1 MKKPPAI
8 ASVLHG
14 LVDMHVHSG
23 PSPFPRR
30 FDHVEAAQDGARI
43 GLRAM
48 VAKSHHHN
56 TQMDVLS
63 MKDRLAGVAATVHGG
78 IALNSTVGG
87 LNVHAVR
94 MCLRMGGK
102 VVWFPTIS
110 SGRHIDCHPED
121 GSFPTT
127 TVPLTLERIDI
138 VDDSGALKPEAVEI
152 LDEIKEQRAVVNGG
166 HMYPEY
172 IRTLFHAAK
181 ERGIGRMVV
190 SHPDFVI
197 GADRSLCR
205 ELTGLGA
212 YLEHEVGHYDPE
224 GPERWAPE
232 RLMGWIEEIGP
243 EHTVLASDFGQNTNP
258 KPVDAWLRVA
268 EALLDLGL
276 PAKDL
281 RRMVCDNP
289 AYLLDL
295 GPSD

>member
-1 MKKPPAI
+1 MSPRPAI
-8 ASVLHG
+8 ATVLDG
-14 LVDMHVHSG
+14 LADMHVHSG

-43 GLRAM
+43 GMRAM

-56 TQMDVLS
+56 TQMDILA
-63 MKDRLAGVAATVHGG
+63 MKGRLADVKAQAFGG

-121 GSFPTT
+121 GAFPTT

-138 VDDSGALKPEAVEI
+138 VDENGNLKPEAGEI
-152 LDEIKEQRAVVNGG
+152 LDEIKEQGAVVNGG

-172 IRTLFHAAK
+172 IRTLFQAAK
-181 ERGIGRMVV
+181 ERGITRMAV

-197 GADRSLCR
+197 GADPALCR
-205 ELTGLGA
+205 ELIELGA
-212 YLEHEVGHYDPE
+212 FVEHEVGMYDPE
-224 GPERWAPE
+224 GTQKWDPKQ
-232 RLMGWIEEIGP
+232 LLTWIETLGP
-243 EHTVLASDFGQNTNP
+243 EHTVLASDFGQKANP
-258 KPVDAWLRVA
+258 KPVDAWLRVG

-276 PAKDL
+276 PEKDL
-281 RRMVCDNP
+281 RRMVRDNP
-289 AYLLDL
+289 GYLLNLD
-295 GPSD
+295 D

>member
-1 MKKPPAI
+1 MSERPAL
-8 ASVLHG
+8 AAVLDG

-30 FDHVEAAQDGARI
+30 FDHVEAARDGARI

-56 TQMDVLS
+56 TQMDVLA
-63 MKDRLAGVAATVHGG
+63 MRGRLAEVDADVFGG

-121 GSFPTT
+121 GAFPTT

-138 VDDSGALKPEAVEI
+138 VDETGQLKPEAGEI
-152 LDEIKEQRAVVNGG
+152 LDEIKEQGAVVNGG

-172 IRTLFHAAK
+172 IRTLFEAAK
-181 ERGIGRMVV
+181 ERGIKRMVV

-197 GADRSLCR
+197 GAEPELCK

-212 YLEHEVGHYDPE
+212 FVEHEVGMYDPE
-224 GPERWAPE
+224 GTQKWDPKK
-232 RLMGWIEEIGP
+232 LLTWIEKLGP
-243 EHTVLASDFGQNTNP
+243 EHTVLASDFGQKSNP
-258 KPVDAWLRVA
+258 KPVDAWLRVSG
-268 EALLDLGL
+268 ALLDLGL
-276 PAKDL
+276 SEKDL
-281 RRMVCDNP
+281 RRMVRDNP
-289 AYLLDL
+289 NYLLNLDA
-295 GPSD
+295 

>member
-1 MKKPPAI
+1 MSPRPAI
-8 ASVLHG
+8 ASVLDG

-56 TQMDVLS
+56 TQMDVLA
-63 MKDRLAGVAATVHGG
+63 MKGRLAEVAASVYGG

-110 SGRHIDCHPED
+110 SGRHIECHPED
-121 GSFPTT
+121 GAFPTT

-138 VDDSGALKPEAVEI
+138 VDEDGALKPEVIEI
-152 LDEIKEQRAVVNGG
+152 LDEIKEQEAVLNGG

-172 IRTLFHAAK
+172 IRTLFQAAR
-181 ERGIGRMVV
+181 ERGMKRMVV

-197 GADRSLCR
+197 GAEPGLCR
-205 ELTGLGA
+205 ELVDLGA
-212 YLEHEVGHYDPE
+212 FVEHEIGMYDPE
-224 GPERWAPE
+224 GNMAWDPE
-232 RLMGWIEEIGP
+232 RLMTWIETLGP
-243 EHTVLASDFGQNTNP
+243 EHTVLSSDFGQAANP
-258 KPVDAWLRVA
+258 KPVDAWMRVA
-268 EALLDLGL
+268 GALLDLGL
-276 PAKDL
+276 PEKDL
-281 RRMVCDNP
+281 RRMVRDNP
-289 AYLLDL
+289 AHLLNLD
-295 GPSD
+295 D

>member
-1 MKKPPAI
+1 MSQRPAI
-8 ASVLHG
+8 TSVLDG

-56 TQMDVLS
+56 TQMDVLA
-63 MKDRLAGVAATVHGG
+63 MKGRLEGVAATVYGG

-121 GSFPTT
+121 GAFPTT

-138 VDDSGALKPEAVEI
+138 VDESGELKPEAIEI
-152 LDEIKEQRAVVNGG
+152 LDEIKDQEAVLNGG

-172 IRTLFHAAK
+172 IRTLFAAAK
-181 ERGIGRMVV
+181 ERGMKRMVV

-197 GADRSLCR
+197 GADPELCR
-205 ELTGLGA
+205 ELIELGA
-212 YLEHEVGHYDPE
+212 FVEHEVGMYDPE
-224 GPERWAPE
+224 GTQKWDPKQLLTWVET
-232 RLMGWIEEIGP
+232 LGP
-243 EHTVLASDFGQNTNP
+243 EHIVLASDFGQKANP
-258 KPVDAWLRVA
+258 KPVDAWMRVG

-276 PAKDL
+276 PEKDL
-281 RRMVCDNP
+281 RRMVRDNP
-289 AYLLDL
+289 AYLLNLDA
-295 GPSD
+295 

>member
-1 MKKPPAI
+1 MSPRPAI
-8 ASVLHG
+8 ATVLDG

-30 FDHVEAAQDGARI
+30 FDHVEAARDGARI
-43 GLRAM
+43 GMRAM

-56 TQMDVLS
+56 TQMDVLA
-63 MKDRLAGVAATVHGG
+63 MKGRLADVKAQAFGG

-121 GSFPTT
+121 GAFPTT

-138 VDDSGALKPEAVEI
+138 VDGDGVLKPEAVEI
-152 LDEIKEQRAVVNGG
+152 LDEIKEQQAVLNGG

-172 IRTLFHAAK
+172 IKTLFQEAH
-181 ERGIGRMVV
+181 ERGMKRMVV

-197 GADRSLCR
+197 GADPAVCR
-205 ELTGLGA
+205 ELIELGA
-212 YLEHEVGHYDPE
+212 FIEHEVGMYDPE
-224 GPERWAPE
+224 GTQKWDPKQ
-232 RLMGWIEEIGP
+232 LLTWIETLGP
-243 EHTVLASDFGQNTNP
+243 EHTVLASDFGQKANP
-258 KPVDAWLRVA
+258 KPVDAWLRVS

-276 PAKDL
+276 PEKDL
-281 RRMVCDNP
+281 RRMVRDNP
-289 AYLLDL
+289 TYLLNLDA
-295 GPSD
+295 

>member
-1 MKKPPAI
+1 MRERPAI
-8 ASVLHG
+8 ASVLDG

-30 FDHVEAAQDGARI
+30 LDHVEAAQDGARI
-43 GLRAM
+43 GMRAM

-56 TQMDVLS
+56 TQMDILA
-63 MKDRLAGVAATVHGG
+63 MKGRLAGVAASAYGG

-121 GSFPTT
+121 GAFPTT

-138 VDDSGALKPEAVEI
+138 VDGNGELKPEAAEI
-152 LDEIKEQRAVVNGG
+152 LDEIKEQEAVVNGG

-172 IRTLFHAAK
+172 IRTLFRAAK
-181 ERGIGRMVV
+181 DRGMTRMVV
-190 SHPDFVI
+190 SHPDYVI
-197 GADRSLCR
+197 GADPDLCR
-205 ELTGLGA
+205 ELIALGA
-212 YLEHEVGHYDPE
+212 FIEHEVGMYDPE
-224 GPERWAPE
+224 GTQKRDPK
-232 RLMGWIEEIGP
+232 RLLTWIEALGP
-243 EHTVLASDFGQNTNP
+243 EHTVLASDFGQAVNP

-268 EALLDLGL
+268 GALLDLGL
-276 PAKDL
+276 PEKDL
-281 RRMVCDNP
+281 RRMACDNP
-289 AYLLDL
+289 AYLLNLDT
-295 GPSD
+295 

>member
-1 MKKPPAI
+1 MSSRPAI
-8 ASVLHG
+8 ASVLDG

-43 GLRAM
+43 GMRAM

-56 TQMDVLS
+56 TQMDVLA
-63 MKDRLAGVAATVHGG
+63 MKGRLADVKAQAFGG

-94 MCLRMGGK
+94 MTLRMGGK

-121 GSFPTT
+121 GAFPTT

-138 VDDSGALKPEAVEI
+138 VDGEGALKPEAIEI
-152 LDEIKEQRAVVNGG
+152 LDEIKEQQAVLNGG

-172 IRTLFHAAK
+172 IRTLFQEAH
-181 ERGIGRMVV
+181 ERGMKRMVV

-197 GADRSLCR
+197 GADPAVCR
-205 ELTGLGA
+205 ELIELGA
-212 YLEHEVGHYDPE
+212 FIEHEVGMYDPE
-224 GPERWAPE
+224 GTQKWDPKQ
-232 RLMGWIEEIGP
+232 LLTWIETLGP
-243 EHTVLASDFGQNTNP
+243 EHTVLASDFGQKANP
-258 KPVDAWLRVA
+258 KPVDAWMRVG

-276 PAKDL
+276 PEKDL
-281 RRMVCDNP
+281 RRMVRDNP
-289 AYLLDL
+289 TYLLNLDA
-295 GPSD
+295 

>member
-1 MKKPPAI
+1 MSQRPAI
-8 ASVLHG
+8 ASVLDG

-30 FDHVEAAQDGARI
+30 LDHVEAAQDGARI

-56 TQMDVLS
+56 TQMDILA
-63 MKDRLAGVAATVHGG
+63 MKGRFAEVAATAYGG

-102 VVWFPTIS
+102 IVWFPTIS

-121 GSFPTT
+121 GAFPTT

-138 VDDSGALKPEAVEI
+138 VDGSGELKPEAGEI
-152 LDEIKEQRAVVNGG
+152 LDEIKAQEAVVNGG

-172 IRTLFHAAK
+172 IRTLFQAAK
-181 ERGIGRMVV
+181 ERGITRMVV

-197 GADRSLCR
+197 DAEPDLCR
-205 ELTGLGA
+205 ELIGLGA
-212 YLEHEVGHYDPE
+212 FIEHEVGMYDPE
-224 GPERWAPE
+224 GNQKWDPKQLLA
-232 RLMGWIEEIGP
+232 WIEALGP
-243 EHTVLASDFGQNTNP
+243 EHTVLSSDFGQAINP
-258 KPVDAWLRVA
+258 KPVDAWLRVS

-276 PAKDL
+276 PETDL
-281 RRMVCDNP
+281 RRMACDNP
-289 AYLLDL
+289 SQLLNLDA
-295 GPSD
+295 

>member
-1 MKKPPAI
+1 MSQRPAI
-8 ASVLHG
+8 AAVLDG

-56 TQMDVLS
+56 TQMDVLA
-63 MKDRLAGVAATVHGG
+63 MKGRLEGVAAKVYGG

-110 SGRHIDCHPED
+110 SGKHIDCHPED
-121 GSFPTT
+121 GAFPTT

-138 VDDSGALKPEAVEI
+138 VDENGELKPAAIEI
-152 LDEIKEQRAVVNGG
+152 LDEIKDQQAVLNGG

-172 IRTLFHAAK
+172 IKTLFAAAK
-181 ERGIGRMVV
+181 ERGMKRLVV

-197 GADRSLCR
+197 GADPELCR
-205 ELTGLGA
+205 ELIELGA
-212 YLEHEVGHYDPE
+212 FVEHEVGMYDPE
-224 GPERWAPE
+224 GTQKWDPKQ
-232 RLMGWIEEIGP
+232 LLTWIEKLGP
-243 EHTVLASDFGQNTNP
+243 EHIVLASDFGQQANP
-258 KPVDAWLRVA
+258 KPVDAWMRVG
-268 EALLDLGL
+268 EALLDLGV
-276 PAKDL
+276 PEKDL
-281 RRMVCDNP
+281 RRMVRDNP
-289 AYLLDL
+289 TYLLDL
-295 GPSD
+295 DA

>member
-1 MKKPPAI
+1 MRERPAI
-8 ASVLHG
+8 AAVLDG

-43 GLRAM
+43 GMRAM

-56 TQMDVLS
+56 TQMDILA
-63 MKDRLAGVAATVHGG
+63 MRGRLAGVAASAYGG

-121 GSFPTT
+121 GAFPTT

-138 VDDSGALKPEAVEI
+138 VDDRGELKPEAAGI
-152 LDEIKEQRAVVNGG
+152 LDEIKEQEAVVNGG

-172 IRTLFHAAK
+172 IRTLFRAAK
-181 ERGIGRMVV
+181 DRGMTRMVV
-190 SHPDFVI
+190 SHPDYVI
-197 GADRSLCR
+197 GADPDLCR
-205 ELTGLGA
+205 ELIALGA
-212 YLEHEVGHYDPE
+212 FVEHEVGMYDPE
-224 GPERWAPE
+224 GMQKRDPK
-232 RLMGWIEEIGP
+232 RLLTWIEALGP
-243 EHTVLASDFGQNTNP
+243 EHTVLASDFGQAVNP

-268 EALLDLGL
+268 GALLDLGL
-276 PAKDL
+276 PEKDL
-281 RRMVCDNP
+281 RRMVRDNP
-289 AYLLDL
+289 AYLLNLD
-295 GPSD
+295 S

>member
-1 MKKPPAI
+1 MRERPAI
-8 ASVLHG
+8 AAVLDG

-43 GLRAM
+43 GMRAM

-56 TQMDVLS
+56 TQMDILA
-63 MKDRLAGVAATVHGG
+63 MRGRLAGVAASAYGG

-121 GSFPTT
+121 GAFPTT

-138 VDDSGALKPEAVEI
+138 VDERGELKPEAAEI
-152 LDEIKEQRAVVNGG
+152 LDEIKEQEAVVNGG

-172 IRTLFHAAK
+172 IRTLFRAAK
-181 ERGIGRMVV
+181 DRGMTRMVV
-190 SHPDFVI
+190 SHPDYVI
-197 GADRSLCR
+197 GADPELCR
-205 ELTGLGA
+205 ELIALGA
-212 YLEHEVGHYDPE
+212 FIEHEVGMYDPE
-224 GPERWAPE
+224 GTQKRDPK
-232 RLMGWIEEIGP
+232 RLLTWIEALGP
-243 EHTVLASDFGQNTNP
+243 EHTVLASDFGQAINP

-268 EALLDLGL
+268 GALLDLGL
-276 PAKDL
+276 PEKDL
-281 RRMVCDNP
+281 RRMVRDNP
-289 AYLLDL
+289 AYLLNLD
-295 GPSD
+295 S

>member
-1 MKKPPAI
+1 MRDRPAI
-8 ASVLHG
+8 ASVLDG

-30 FDHVEAAQDGARI
+30 LDHVEAAQDGARI
-43 GLRAM
+43 GMRAM

-56 TQMDVLS
+56 TQMDILA
-63 MKDRLAGVAATVHGG
+63 MKGRLAGVAASAYGG

-121 GSFPTT
+121 GAFPTT

-138 VDDSGALKPEAVEI
+138 VDGNGELKPEAAEI
-152 LDEIKEQRAVVNGG
+152 LDEIKEQEAVVNGG

-172 IRTLFHAAK
+172 IRTLFRAAK
-181 ERGIGRMVV
+181 DRGMTRMVV
-190 SHPDFVI
+190 SHPDYVI
-197 GADRSLCR
+197 GADPDLCR
-205 ELTGLGA
+205 ELIALGA
-212 YLEHEVGHYDPE
+212 FIEHEVGMYDPE
-224 GPERWAPE
+224 GTQKRDPK
-232 RLMGWIEEIGP
+232 RLLTWIEALGP
-243 EHTVLASDFGQNTNP
+243 EHTVLASDFGQAVNP

-268 EALLDLGL
+268 GALLDLGL
-276 PAKDL
+276 PEKDL
-281 RRMVCDNP
+281 RRMACDNP
-289 AYLLDL
+289 AYLLNLDT
-295 GPSD
+295 

>member
-1 MKKPPAI
+1 MSPRPAI
-8 ASVLHG
+8 ASVLDG

-56 TQMDVLS
+56 TQMDVLA
-63 MKDRLAGVAATVHGG
+63 MKGRLAEVAATVYGG

-110 SGRHIDCHPED
+110 SGRHIECHPED
-121 GSFPTT
+121 GAFPTT

-138 VDDSGALKPEAVEI
+138 VDEDGALKPEVIEI
-152 LDEIKEQRAVVNGG
+152 LDEIKEQEAVVNGG

-172 IRTLFHAAK
+172 IRTLFQAAR
-181 ERGIGRMVV
+181 ERGMKRMVV

-197 GADRSLCR
+197 GAEPALCR
-205 ELTGLGA
+205 ELVDLGA
-212 YLEHEVGHYDPE
+212 FVEHEIGMYDPE
-224 GPERWAPE
+224 GNMAWDPE
-232 RLMGWIEEIGP
+232 RLMTWIETLGP
-243 EHTVLASDFGQNTNP
+243 EHTVLSSDFGQAANP
-258 KPVDAWLRVA
+258 KPVDAWMRVA
-268 EALLDLGL
+268 GALLDLGL
-276 PAKDL
+276 PEKDL
-281 RRMVCDNP
+281 HRMVRDNP
-289 AYLLDL
+289 AHLLNLD
-295 GPSD
+295 D

>member
-1 MKKPPAI
+1 MNPRPAI
-8 ASVLHG
+8 ASLLDG

-43 GLRAM
+43 GMRAM

-56 TQMDVLS
+56 TQMDLLA
-63 MKDRLAGVAATVHGG
+63 MKGRLAGVAATAYGG

-121 GSFPTT
+121 GAFPTT

-138 VDDSGALKPEAVEI
+138 VDDTGELKPEAAEI
-152 LDEIKEQRAVVNGG
+152 LDEIKEQEAVVNGG

-172 IRTLFHAAK
+172 IRTLFQAAK
-181 ERGIGRMVV
+181 ERGITRMVV

-197 GADRSLCR
+197 GAEPDLCR
-205 ELTGLGA
+205 ELIALGA
-212 YLEHEVGHYDPE
+212 YIEHEVGMYDPE
-224 GPERWAPE
+224 GSQHWDPRQ
-232 RLMGWIEEIGP
+232 LLTWIEALGP
-243 EHTVLASDFGQNTNP
+243 EHTVLASDFGQATNP

-276 PAKDL
+276 PEKDL
-281 RRMVCDNP
+281 RRMACDNP
-289 AYLLDL
+289 AYLLGLDT
-295 GPSD
+295 

>member
-1 MKKPPAI
+1 MSQRPAI
-8 ASVLHG
+8 ATVLDG

-43 GLRAM
+43 GMRAM

-56 TQMDVLS
+56 TQMDILA
-63 MKDRLAGVAATVHGG
+63 MKGRFADVAATAYGG

-121 GSFPTT
+121 GAFPTT

-138 VDDSGALKPEAVEI
+138 VDDSGALKPEAIAI
-152 LDEIKEQRAVVNGG
+152 LEEIKEQQAVVNGG

-172 IRTLFHAAK
+172 IRTLFQAARD
-181 ERGIGRMVV
+181 RGMKRMVV

-197 GADRSLCR
+197 GAEPDLCR
-205 ELTGLGA
+205 ELVDLGA
-212 YLEHEVGHYDPE
+212 FVEHEIGMYDPE
-224 GPERWAPE
+224 GTQKWDPKQ
-232 RLMGWIEEIGP
+232 LLTWIETLGP
-243 EHTVLASDFGQNTNP
+243 EHTVLASDFGQRANP

-268 EALLDLGL
+268 ESLLDLGL
-276 PAKDL
+276 PEKDL
-281 RRMVCDNP
+281 RRMVRDNP
-289 AYLLDL
+289 TYLLNLDA
-295 GPSD
+295 

>member
-1 MKKPPAI
+1 MSPRPAI
-8 ASVLHG
+8 ATVLDG

-30 FDHVEAAQDGARI
+30 FDHVEAARDGARI
-43 GLRAM
+43 GMRAM

-56 TQMDVLS
+56 TQMDVLA
-63 MKDRLAGVAATVHGG
+63 MKGRLADVKAQAFGG

-121 GSFPTT
+121 GAFPTT

-138 VDDSGALKPEAVEI
+138 VDGDGVLKPEAIEI
-152 LDEIKEQRAVVNGG
+152 LDEIKEQQAVLNGG

-172 IRTLFHAAK
+172 IKTLFQEAH
-181 ERGIGRMVV
+181 ERGMKRMVV

-197 GADRSLCR
+197 GADPAVCR
-205 ELTGLGA
+205 ELIELGA
-212 YLEHEVGHYDPE
+212 FIEHEVGMYDPE
-224 GPERWAPE
+224 GTQKWDPKQ
-232 RLMGWIEEIGP
+232 LLTWIETLGP
-243 EHTVLASDFGQNTNP
+243 EHTVLASDFGQKANP
-258 KPVDAWLRVA
+258 KPVDAWLRVS

-276 PAKDL
+276 PEKDL
-281 RRMVCDNP
+281 RRMVRDNP
-289 AYLLDL
+289 TYLLNLDA
-295 GPSD
+295 

>member
-1 MKKPPAI
+1 MSQRPAI
-8 ASVLHG
+8 ASVLDG

-43 GLRAM
+43 GMRAM

-56 TQMDVLS
+56 TQMDILA
-63 MKDRLAGVAATVHGG
+63 MKGRFAGVAATAYGG

-87 LNVHAVR
+87 LNIHAVR

-121 GSFPTT
+121 GAFPTT

-138 VDDSGALKPEAVEI
+138 VDENGTLKPEAIEI
-152 LDEIKEQRAVVNGG
+152 LDEIKEQQAVVNGG

-172 IRTLFHAAK
+172 IRTLFQAAS
-181 ERGIGRMVV
+181 ERGLTRMVV

-197 GADRSLCR
+197 GAEPELLR
-205 ELTGLGA
+205 ELIELGA
-212 YLEHEVGHYDPE
+212 YVEHEVGMYDPE
-224 GPERWAPE
+224 GTQKWDPKK
-232 RLMGWIEEIGP
+232 LLTWIETLGP
-243 EHTVLASDFGQNTNP
+243 EHTVLASDFGQKANP
-258 KPVDAWLRVA
+258 KPVDAWLRVG

-276 PAKDL
+276 PEKDL
-281 RRMVCDNP
+281 RRMVRDNP
-289 AYLLDL
+289 AYLLNLDA
-295 GPSD
+295 

>member
-1 MKKPPAI
+1 MRDRPVI
-8 ASVLHG
+8 ASVLDG

-30 FDHVEAAQDGARI
+30 LDHVEAAQDGARI
-43 GLRAM
+43 GMRAM

-56 TQMDVLS
+56 TQMDILA
-63 MKDRLAGVAATVHGG
+63 MKGRLAGVAASAYGG

-121 GSFPTT
+121 GAFPTT

-138 VDDSGALKPEAVEI
+138 VDGNGELKPEAAEI
-152 LDEIKEQRAVVNGG
+152 LDEIKEQEAVVNGG

-172 IRTLFHAAK
+172 IRTLFRVAK
-181 ERGIGRMVV
+181 DRGMTRMVV
-190 SHPDFVI
+190 SHPDYVI
-197 GADRSLCR
+197 GADPDLCR
-205 ELTGLGA
+205 ELIALGA
-212 YLEHEVGHYDPE
+212 FIEHEVGMYDPE
-224 GPERWAPE
+224 GTQKRDPK
-232 RLMGWIEEIGP
+232 RLLTWIEALGP
-243 EHTVLASDFGQNTNP
+243 EHTVLASDFGQAVNP

-268 EALLDLGL
+268 GALLDLGL
-276 PAKDL
+276 PEKDL

-289 AYLLDL
+289 AYLLNLDT
-295 GPSD
+295 

>member
-1 MKKPPAI
+1 MSQRPAI
-8 ASVLHG
+8 ASVLDG

-43 GLRAM
+43 GMRAM

-56 TQMDVLS
+56 TQMDILA
-63 MKDRLAGVAATVHGG
+63 MRDRFAGVAATAYGG

-121 GSFPTT
+121 GAFPTT

-138 VDDSGALKPEAVEI
+138 VDENGALKPAAVEI
-152 LDEIKEQRAVVNGG
+152 LDEIKEQQAVVNGG

-172 IRTLFHAAK
+172 IRTLFQAAN
-181 ERGIGRMVV
+181 ERGMTRMVV

-197 GADRSLCR
+197 GAEPELLR
-205 ELTGLGA
+205 ELIGLGA
-212 YLEHEVGHYDPE
+212 YVEHEVGMYDPE
-224 GPERWAPE
+224 GTQKWDPKK
-232 RLMGWIEEIGP
+232 LLTWIETLGP
-243 EHTVLASDFGQNTNP
+243 EHTVLASDFGQAKNP
-258 KPVDAWLRVA
+258 KPVDAWLRVG

-276 PAKDL
+276 PEKDL
-281 RRMVCDNP
+281 RRMVRDNP
-289 AYLLDL
+289 TFLLNLDA
-295 GPSD
+295 

>member
-1 MKKPPAI
+1 MRDRPAI
-8 ASVLHG
+8 ASVLDG

-30 FDHVEAAQDGARI
+30 LDHVEAAEDGARI
-43 GLRAM
+43 GMRAM

-56 TQMDVLS
+56 TQMDILA
-63 MKDRLAGVAATVHGG
+63 MKGRLAGVAASAYGG

-121 GSFPTT
+121 GAFPTT

-138 VDDSGALKPEAVEI
+138 VDENGELKPEAAEI
-152 LDEIKEQRAVVNGG
+152 LDEIKEQEAVVNGG

-172 IRTLFHAAK
+172 IRTLFRAAK
-181 ERGIGRMVV
+181 DRGMTRMVV
-190 SHPDFVI
+190 SHPDYVI
-197 GADRSLCR
+197 GADPDLCR
-205 ELTGLGA
+205 ELIALGA
-212 YLEHEVGHYDPE
+212 FIEHEVGMYDPE
-224 GPERWAPE
+224 GTQKRDPK
-232 RLMGWIEEIGP
+232 RLLTWIEALGP
-243 EHTVLASDFGQNTNP
+243 EHTVLASDFGQAVNP

-268 EALLDLGL
+268 GALLDLGL
-276 PAKDL
+276 PEKDL
-281 RRMVCDNP
+281 RRMACDNP
-289 AYLLDL
+289 AYLLNLDT
-295 GPSD
+295 

>member
-1 MKKPPAI
+1 MSSRPAI
-8 ASVLHG
+8 ASVLDG

-43 GLRAM
+43 GMRAM

-56 TQMDVLS
+56 TQMDILA
-63 MKDRLAGVAATVHGG
+63 MKGRLADVKAQAFGG

-94 MCLRMGGK
+94 MTLRMGGK

-121 GSFPTT
+121 GAFPTT

-138 VDDSGALKPEAVEI
+138 VDGEGALKPEALEI
-152 LDEIKEQRAVVNGG
+152 LDEIKEQQAVLNGG

-172 IRTLFHAAK
+172 IRTLFQEAH
-181 ERGIGRMVV
+181 ERGMKRMVV

-197 GADRSLCR
+197 GADPALCR
-205 ELTGLGA
+205 ELIEFGA
-212 YLEHEVGHYDPE
+212 FIEHEVGMYDPE
-224 GPERWAPE
+224 GTQKWDPKN
-232 RLMGWIEEIGP
+232 LLTWIEALGP
-243 EHTVLASDFGQNTNP
+243 EHTVLASDFGQKANP
-258 KPVDAWLRVA
+258 KPVDAWLRVG

-276 PAKDL
+276 PEKDL
-281 RRMVCDNP
+281 RRMVRDNP
-289 AYLLDL
+289 TYLLNLDA
-295 GPSD
+295 